1 MRARLP
7 TTNKNAEEDGNI
19 DVERNFNINGND
31 DDFDSSGAMKKKKSV
46 SSSSLPSMMMVP
58 KNPWL
63 LLVLGIL
70 FGAFLPTFMKHKSVR
85 IVHKHVK
92 GAYKAHSEASKE
104 YLKRYRETYLEELPV
119 IDEDFRVLGFEGKA
133 LNNINCTELNN
144 INSPDSEK
152 IYQDAIRARNL
163 KLAETHAVLE
173 FQKTPDIWF
182 LYEPLWACPDI
193 ELVGYFHDGVKWVC
207 GLRRMG
213 ETCIVYSFGSNGE
226 DQFESDVMNK
236 SSCKVFTFDPTM
248 SPEKEKMLSPR
259 VLKNFHNIGLGNHDG
274 MMQIEGIERKVKD
287 LKSIMRDL
295 NHEHIDILKVDIE
308 GAEYDVFDEL
318 FSSGFPDIR
327 QILVEVHAFEH
338 LQVLNKAGNVLQNPS
353 ELRLRLDKL
362 FEVLEGAGFR
372 LFHKEINVLW
382 THPMY
387 SNMGVEYCF
396 LRVIK

>member
-1 MRARLP
+1 MLNGLVIIPEGRERSFRRLS
-7 TTNKNAEEDGNI
+7 T
-19 DVERNFNINGND
+19 
-31 DDFDSSGAMKKKKSV
+31 
-46 SSSSLPSMMMVP
+46 
-58 KNPWL
+58 L
-63 LLVLGIL
+63 LSILVLLYFASFI
-70 FGAFLPTFMKHKSVR
+70 
-85 IVHKHVK
+85 
-92 GAYKAHSEASKE
+92 ASKS
-104 YLKRYRETYLEELPV
+104 
-119 IDEDFRVLGFEGKA
+119 G
-133 LNNINCTELNN
+133 
-144 INSPDSEK
+144 PDSEK

-163 KLAETHAVLE
+163 KLAEAHAVLE

-193 ELVGYFHDGVKWVC
+193 ELAGYFHDGVKWVC

-213 ETCIVYSFGSNGE
+213 KTCIVYSFGSNGD

-248 SPEKEKMLSPR
+248 SPDKEKMLSPR
-259 VLKNFHNIGLGNHDG
+259 VWKNFHKIGLAKYDG
-274 MMQIEGIERKVKD
+274 MMQIGGIERKVKD

-327 QILVEVHAFEH
+327 QILVEVNAFEH